1 MARVTV
7 EDCIEKVETRFEL
20 VMLSS
25 QRARKIGTGSPL
37 KVERDNDKN
46 TVVALREISED
57 LVNPEDLKEDLI
69 QSHQRILFTEENDEE
84 PVIDLME
91 GEAEWGSLTK
101 PEEENAEPSL
111 ENLAGL
117 TE

>member
-7 EDCIEKVETRFEL
+7 EDCIDKVDTRFEL

-46 TVVALREISED
+46 TVVALREISEE
-57 LVNPEDLKEDLI
+57 LVSTEELKEDLV
-69 QSHQRILFTEENDEE
+69 QSHQRILFTEESDEE

-91 GEAEWGSLTK
+91 GEAEWGTLDKDASEK
-101 PEEENAEPSL
+101 AEPSL